1 MKTCRI
7 IASSAVAALCL
18 VWSAGGQVVDD
29 AEYLDENEYSEAK
42 TTESQPAKYNKA
54 SGLIGMDVRNHK
66 NEKLGQIKDLVFDLK
81 SERVAYAVLSTDLA
95 DLNYFEFFTLNEK
108 LIAVP
113 LSAFTAGADHNYLIL
128 NAEMDKLASA
138 TGFSYDKWPSV
149 EVPSWGS
156 EPFWMKDVSKPD
168 LRSDPDKD
176 SNDPDNDS
184 SDPDNDTTDPDTD
197 D

>member
-1 MKTCRI
+1 MKTCRT
-7 IASSAVAALCL
+7 IASTAVAALCL
-18 VWSAGGQVVDD
+18 IWSAGAQVVDD
-29 AEYLDENEYSEAK
+29 PEYLDESEYSEAK

-81 SERVAYAVLSTDLA
+81 SERVAYAVLRTDTP
-95 DLNYFEFFTLNEK
+95 DLDYFEFFTSYEK

-113 LSAFTAGADHNYLIL
+113 LSAFTPSMDHNYLIL
-128 NAEMDKLASA
+128 NAEQDKLAGA

-156 EPFWMKDVSKPD
+156 EPFWMRDHSKPG
-168 LRSDPDKD
+168 LNSDPDKD
-176 SNDPDNDS
+176 SNNPDKDL
-184 SDPDNDTTDPDTD
+184 TDPGTD

>member
-1 MKTCRI
+1 MKTCRT

-18 VWSAGGQVVDD
+18 VWSAGAQVVDD
-29 AEYLDENEYSEAK
+29 PEYLDESEYSEAR

-81 SERVAYAVLSTDLA
+81 SERVAYAVLSTDLL
-95 DLNYFEFFTLNEK
+95 DFENFEFFPFCEK

-113 LSAFTAGADHNYLIL
+113 LSAFTPGMDHNYMIL
-128 NAEMDKLASA
+128 HAETDKLASA

-156 EPFWMKDVSKPD
+156 EPFWMKAVSKPD

-176 SNDPDNDS
+176 SYDPDK
-184 SDPDNDTTDPDTD
+184 DTIDPDTD